1 MLSLFKRRDENK
13 KGIKTWN
20 IDPGPDFNM
29 IRNKD
34 SIQYVNEDG
43 SRIIYFSVLKV
54 DGDLLST
61 ADALPGEREPMIIE
75 DGNGWQLKGIKK
87 APGQVLVCVISF
99 KHQGDTEWAKG
110 FFSSVTYKG
119 HGLRIPA

>member
-1 MLSLFKRRDENK
+1 MLSLF
-13 KGIKTWN
+13 
-20 IDPGPDFNM
+20 
-29 IRNKD
+29 
-34 SIQYVNEDG
+34 
-43 SRIIYFSVLKV
+43 KV

-75 DGNGWQLKGIKK
+75 DDKGRQLKGIKK
-87 APGQVLVCVISF
+87 TPGQVLVCMISF